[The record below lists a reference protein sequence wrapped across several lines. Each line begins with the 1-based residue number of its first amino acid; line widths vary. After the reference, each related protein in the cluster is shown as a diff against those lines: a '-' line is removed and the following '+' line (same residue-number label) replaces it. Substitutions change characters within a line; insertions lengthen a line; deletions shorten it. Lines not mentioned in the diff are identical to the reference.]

1 MPLAHSERMNRS
13 AVAAASIGFICIAA
27 GCGSDAK
34 GSGGADRPELGPA
47 HLDPSQFVQTIDNPY
62 LPLEPGTRWEYTAV
76 SSDGEERIVV
86 TVLDETKVVDGVT
99 ATVVHDKVTMKDG
112 SLVEDTYD
120 WFAQDKK
127 GNVWYL
133 GEATKAYDGDK
144 VSRSGSWEAG
154 VDGAR
159 AGIFML
165 ADPKVGA
172 TYQQEYYKGEAEDV
186 GEVIARDQSVTGPTG
201 SYDDVLKTEDTTP
214 LEPGLVEHK
223 WYAPGVGTVQ
233 EQDISGGD
241 EKVTLVKLTRP

>member
-1 MPLAHSERMNRS
+1 MNRTIL
-13 AVAAASIGFICIAA
+13 AAASIGFIYIAA
-27 GCGSDAK
+27 GCGSDAT

-47 HLDPSQFVQTIDNPY
+47 HLDPSQFVETIDNPY

-99 ATVVHDKVTMKDG
+99 ATVVHDKVTTKDG
-112 SLVEDTYD
+112 SLIEDTYD

-144 VSRSGSWEAG
+144 VSTSGSWEAG

-165 ADPKVGA
+165 ADRDVGA

-186 GEVIARDQSVTGPTG
+186 GEVIAIDLSVTGPTG
-201 SYDDVLKTEDTTP
+201 TYDDVVKTEDTTP

-233 EQDISGGD
+233 EQDVKGGD
-241 EKVTLVKLTRP
+241 EKVNLVKLTRP

>member
-1 MPLAHSERMNRS
+1 MKKNMLT
-13 AVAAASIGFICIAA
+13 AASIGVICLAA
-27 GCGSDAK
+27 ACGSEAK
-34 GSGGADRPELGPA
+34 GGGGDRPQMGPE

-76 SSDGEERIVV
+76 SSDSEERIVV
-86 TVLDETKVVDGVT
+86 TVLDETKIVDGVT
-99 ATVVHDKVTMKDG
+99 ATVVHDKVTEKDG
-112 SLVEDTYD
+112 SLVENTYD
-120 WFAQDKK
+120 WFAQDRK

-144 VSRSGSWEAG
+144 VSTSGSWEAG

-165 ADPKVGA
+165 AEPTIGTK
-172 TYQQEYYKGEAEDV
+172 YQQEYYEGEAEDV
-186 GEVIARDQSVTGPTG
+186 GEVIARDLSVTGPTG
-201 SYDDVLKTEDTTP
+201 SYDDVVQTEDTTP

-233 EQDISGGD
+233 EQDIEGGD